1 MRGNHGE
8 YIAMCNAQT
17 GIWYEPVK
25 RGRVRSTVPMVYY
38 LPDGRYEIPAGT
50 VSDLFS
56 VVPDTG
62 YIEFHK
68 SAFLHD
74 YQRGAGHGVARE
86 RADYNF
92 SWDMTQRI
100 QHIRRAL
107 IACECPRPVL
117 DREAIRLTRLAAM
130 YSLGVSGLIGSA
142 YIAMDKWF

>member
-8 YIAMCNAQT
+8 YIAMVNAQCKA
-17 GIWYEPVK
+17 WYEPAK
-25 RGRVRSTVPMVYY
+25 RGRVRSIMPMVYY
-38 LPDGRYEIPAGT
+38 LPDGIYEIPAGT

-74 YQRGAGHGVARE
+74 HQRGAGHGVSRE

-107 IACECPRPVL
+107 IACECPRAVL

-142 YIAMDKWF
+142 YIALDKWF